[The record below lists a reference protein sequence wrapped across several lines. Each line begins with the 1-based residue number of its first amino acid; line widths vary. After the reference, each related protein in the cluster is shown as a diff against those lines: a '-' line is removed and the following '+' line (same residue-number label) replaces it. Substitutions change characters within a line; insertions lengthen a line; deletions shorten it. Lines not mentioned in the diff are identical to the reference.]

1 MGEIGLI
8 GVRGRELKIMT
19 NSGLYDNSGLYWKI
33 DGMYNMSILTAEN
46 TGKGQTHETVCS
58 L

>member
-8 GVRGRELKIMT
+8 GVRGRELIYLKID
-19 NSGLYDNSGLYWKI
+19 GNSGLYWKN
-33 DGMYNMSILTAEN
+33 DGMYNMSILTTEN
-46 TGKGQTHETVCS
+46 TGKGQTHETVWS